1 MHINLKISLTNIHT
15 PFMKAYLIQIYDE
28 DMNNKISEIKE
39 TKGISIQDQF
49 RKGLKLLIAEI
60 EKESTQTKY
69 RSCV

>member
-1 MHINLKISLTNIHT
+1 
-15 PFMKAYLIQIYDE
+15 MKAYLIQIYDE

-60 EKESTQTKY
+60 EKECLQKNQKDI
-69 RSCV
+69 